1 MADRRAA
8 PDFLVPV
15 SFEWDERKNLLNFA
29 KHGID
34 FDDASEVFY
43 GPIIL
48 GESDRNNEERWIA
61 VGSLD
66 DKLITV
72 VFTRRADVIRIISAR
87 RARKN
92 EEREYR
98 NAKVGRSPEGQD

>member
-1 MADRRAA
+1 MADQRAA
-8 PDFLVPV
+8 SDFLAAV
-15 SFEWDERKNLLNFA
+15 SFDWDERKNLLNFA

-34 FDDASEVFY
+34 FDDASEIFY

-48 GESDRNNEERWIA
+48 RQSDRNNEERWIA
-61 VGSLD
+61 IGSLEER
-66 DKLITV
+66 LITV
-72 VFTRRADVIRIISAR
+72 VFTRRTDVIRIISAR